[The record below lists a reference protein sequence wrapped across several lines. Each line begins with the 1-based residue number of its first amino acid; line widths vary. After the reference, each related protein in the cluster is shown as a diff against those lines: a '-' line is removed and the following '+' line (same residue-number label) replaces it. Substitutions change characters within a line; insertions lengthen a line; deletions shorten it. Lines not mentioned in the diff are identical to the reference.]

1 MTRIVALAIFVLVGL
16 SAFAVEAA
24 PEARETTDRSAR
36 IDGFAGASATG
47 KSVAG
52 GFASDGGL
60 GGTR

>member
-1 MTRIVALAIFVLVGL
+1 MTRIVALDIFVLVGL
-16 SAFAVEAA
+16 SAVAVEAA
-24 PEARETTDRSAR
+24 PEERETTDRSAR
-36 IDGFAGASATG
+36 IDGFAGASGTG